1 MRCLYQ
7 SDYGAADPAF
17 DPFAEH
23 GALLQGFEAH
33 TYELS
38 QAQNRGQL
46 EAMKRQ
52 LQRGETIQ
60 WCDQGYGW
68 TAAPLTTD
76 FFYAIAGVLIL
87 PWLVLRVLPRLRRRA
102 RATAAP
108 PVGARSSGT

>member
-7 SDYGAADPAF
+7 SDYGPADPAF

-23 GALLQGFEAH
+23 GELLKGFEAH
-33 TYELS
+33 TYALS

-52 LQRGETIQ
+52 LQRGETLH

-68 TAAPLTTD
+68 TSAPLTAD
-76 FFYAIAGVLIL
+76 FFYVAFALIIV
-87 PWLVLRVLPRLRRRA
+87 PWLLLRVLPRLRRRA
-102 RATAAP
+102 LAAP
-108 PVGARSSGT
+108 ILEARSEP